1 MWPLE
6 RTQYFSKTGAGQY
19 SVRGLMI
26 VIATGFIPFSP
37 PPIVSTMVKKE
48 AILCGVLLKELQEN
62 MDRCTGHRY
71 ITEIIL
77 KTALNTMKLIKQ
89 SLINVFLSQVKTLLE
104 SEVTF
109 ILPYANLS
117 ENGDVK
123 KKIYFLVKSLMI
135 KPQDRIPIKIN

>member
-19 SVRGLMI
+19 SFRGLMI

-77 KTALNTMKLIKQ
+77 K
-89 SLINVFLSQVKTLLE
+89 
-104 SEVTF
+104 
-109 ILPYANLS
+109 
-117 ENGDVK
+117 
-123 KKIYFLVKSLMI
+123 
-135 KPQDRIPIKIN
+135 RR